1 MWKLKSVIDMQGTNP
16 YLILVNN
23 LGDTRLL
30 PCKNINPAFLRT
42 LNFSDLETSLL
53 TERVKINNKSAK

>member
-1 MWKLKSVIDMQGTNP
+1 MWKLNSVIDMQGTNP

-30 PCKNINPAFLRT
+30 PCKNINPAFL
-42 LNFSDLETSLL
+42 
-53 TERVKINNKSAK
+53 